1 MDGYLWGGLIDKL
14 GILQTSKKDKS
25 KKCLGKKVNYTYE
38 KVTTF
43 LDIYSPVLISKLY
56 HNFFYEPLLQ
66 PLFVFLS
73 TLCINNQT
81 SIILGLPTFIKFF
94 LNSFYSFLLLLAM
107 KMEKSFSL
115 YTFMSVVF
123 VSPFHLSLIHSLV

>member
-1 MDGYLWGGLIDKL
+1 MFCKL
-14 GILQTSKKDKS
+14 DNS
-25 KKCLGKKVNYTYE
+25 KKCLNKKVNYTYE

-66 PLFVFLS
+66 PLFVFPS